1 MMQHEDPASDSRMTL
16 SAVLLTGGESHRMGV
31 EKATII
37 FQGAPVWQR
46 QISLLRELQPQEIFI
61 SARSER
67 PWRPAD
73 TELVLDKTPACGPLS
88 GLVRALE
95 RMQTSHVVVLAV
107 DMPFM
112 KSAHLEF
119 LCSLAREGRGVLPMI
134 GERAEPLAAVYPRE
148 ALSDFSAALRSNQFS
163 LQPLCRNL
171 TRAGKLRVFQISDEE
186 KEFYRNVNEPTD
198 LTIGGF
204 GPARNSL
211 PEFR

>member
-1 MMQHEDPASDSRMTL
+1 MQHGDLASDSRMTL

-37 FQGAPVWQR
+37 FQGAPLWQR

-73 TELVLDKTPACGPLS
+73 TELILDEAPSRGPLS
-88 GLVRALE
+88 GLARALE

-112 KSAHLEF
+112 KSAHLGF
-119 LCSLAREGRGVLPMI
+119 LCSLAGEGCGVLPMNE
-134 GERAEPLAAVYPRE
+134 ERAEPLAAVYPRE
-148 ALSDFSAALRSNQFS
+148 AHSDFSAALRSDQFS

-171 TRAGKLRVFQISDEE
+171 ALAGRLRVFQISDGE
-186 KEFYRNVNEPTD
+186 KEFYRSVNEPKD

-204 GPARNSL
+204 GLVRNSL

>member
-1 MMQHEDPASDSRMTL
+1 MQRGPRVSNPRMSL
-16 SAVLLTGGESHRMGV
+16 SAVLLAGGESHRMGV
-31 EKATII
+31 EKAIII
-37 FQGAPVWQR
+37 FQGMPLWQR

-73 TELVLDKTPACGPLS
+73 TELVLDETPSRGPLS
-88 GLVRALE
+88 GLTRALE
-95 RMQTSHVVVLAV
+95 RMQTSHLVVLAV

-112 KSAHLEF
+112 KSTHLRF
-119 LCSLAREGRGVLPMI
+119 LCSLAGESRGILPMI

-148 ALSDFSAALRSNQFS
+148 ACNDFSAALLGNQFS

-171 TRAGKLRVFQISDEE
+171 ARAGKLRVFQISEEE
-186 KEFYRNVNEPTD
+186 KEFYQSLNGPND

-204 GPARNSL
+204 GLPNSL

>member
-1 MMQHEDPASDSRMTL
+1 MQRGALAFNPRMTL
-16 SAVLLTGGESHRMGV
+16 SAVLLAGGESHRMGV

-37 FQGAPVWQR
+37 FQGVPLWQR

-61 SARSER
+61 SARSES

-73 TELVLDKTPACGPLS
+73 TELALDETPSRGPLS
-88 GLVRALE
+88 GLTRVLE
-95 RMQTSHVVVLAV
+95 RMQASHLVVLAV

-112 KSAHLEF
+112 KSMHLRL
-119 LCSLAREGRGVLPMI
+119 LCSLAGESCGVLPMI

-148 ALSDFSAALRSNQFS
+148 ARKDFSAALLGNQFS

-171 TRAGKLRVFQISDEE
+171 ARAGKLRVFQISEEE
-186 KEFYRNVNEPTD
+186 KEFYRSLNEPND

-204 GPARNSL
+204 GLVRNSL